1 MLLIDLDELDLV
13 FQKNPFWSTRGR
25 ALCRLNQSDHLKKHL
40 PEPNLKK
47 RVYEELKAHGI
58 SASIG
63 SIRLLTQL
71 SYFGFRM
78 NPVSFYYCYSQ
89 DGETIEAVIA
99 EVNNT
104 PWGEQHTYL
113 IKGDQI
119 ESSSA
124 IRSESIKKD
133 FHVSPFFDLAMNYRM
148 AFSPPGK
155 TLAVKIEN
163 HLIDPT
169 LQRPKCL
176 DVTLALRKRDL
187 NFWSLNGLLL
197 RYPAIS
203 FRVFAGIYFQ
213 ALLLYLKK
221 IPFVPHPDKTA
232 NAKATN

>member
-113 IKGDQI
+113 IKGDQRPLDCNGNI
-119 ESSSA
+119 RNWRVFKFGIPQSSSLF
-124 IRSESIKKD
+124 RLQHLS
-133 FHVSPFFDLAMNYRM
+133 RR
-148 AFSPPGK
+148 FS
-155 TLAVKIEN
+155 
-163 HLIDPT
+163 
-169 LQRPKCL
+169 
-176 DVTLALRKRDL
+176 
-187 NFWSLNGLLL
+187 
-197 RYPAIS
+197 
-203 FRVFAGIYFQ
+203 
-213 ALLLYLKK
+213 
-221 IPFVPHPDKTA
+221 
-232 NAKATN
+232 ATH